1 MSAATQGT
9 KTMLEAI
16 DLEAENAR
24 LRTALAFIAS
34 PATWIKATD
43 IRAYARE
50 ALAFNQDREANPKPD
65 PTIAKDLDREEVEP
79 GLAPPS
85 VAGEDR

>member
-24 LRTALAFIAS
+24 LR
-34 PATWIKATD
+34 ATL
-43 IRAYARE
+43 E
-50 ALAFNQDREANPKPD
+50 SM
-65 PTIAKDLDREEVEP
+65 EVEYRYGVDAMTNWTAKP
-79 GLAPPS
+79 THRRVVGPW
-85 VAGEDR
+85 EDLG

>member
-24 LRTALAFIAS
+24 LRTALEQAG
-34 PATWIKATD
+34 KAITPLGDGRMALPRARD
-43 IRAYARE
+43 IIRE
-50 ALAFNQDREANPKPD
+50 ALDR
-65 PTIAKDLDREEVEP
+65 RYVSR
-79 GLAPPS
+79 G
-85 VAGEDR
+85 GR